1 MKAVI
6 LAGGGGTRLWPMS
19 RKDKPKQF
27 FNLISNDPLIR
38 DTYQRLLRIFSV
50 EDIYFAVSPQI
61 VPLVKEAFPEVEDDH
76 IIVEPAKRDT
86 GPAMGYAAAILEL
99 SCPDE
104 SIMFFPADHW
114 INEKD
119 QEVYLRCFKV
129 ADRLIQET
137 GKLLDIAITPSFP
150 STVLGYTRVGD
161 LHETTD
167 GIEVYKFRGHT
178 EKPDF
183 ETAKG
188 FLEEGSYLWHAN
200 YYMWTPRRFVAAL
213 EKHAPV
219 IGQALRQI
227 QEKLKVGDRAGIDQI
242 FADVPS
248 ISIDYAMT
256 EKLDNE
262 DMLIIKGDFGW
273 SDIGAWDTLHD
284 QRVDVN
290 DASKNVIKGQVI
302 AVDSNDNL
310 FYASDKRVIA
320 AAGVS
325 NLVVVDTGD
334 VVLVCDK
341 NQAQRVK
348 ELIAEIKTQ
357 GLDHLL

>member
-1 MKAVI
+1 
-6 LAGGGGTRLWPMS
+6 
-19 RKDKPKQF
+19 
-27 FNLISNDPLIR
+27 
-38 DTYQRLLRIFSV
+38 
-50 EDIYFAVSPQI
+50 
-61 VPLVKEAFPEVEDDH
+61 
-76 IIVEPAKRDT
+76 
-86 GPAMGYAAAILEL
+86 
-99 SCPDE
+99 
-104 SIMFFPADHW
+104 
-114 INEKD
+114 
-119 QEVYLRCFKV
+119 
-129 ADRLIQET
+129 
-137 GKLLDIAITPSFP
+137 
-150 STVLGYTRVGD
+150 
-161 LHETTD
+161 
-167 GIEVYKFRGHT
+167 
-178 EKPDF
+178 
-183 ETAKG
+183 
-188 FLEEGSYLWHAN
+188 
-200 YYMWTPRRFVAAL
+200 MWTPRRFVAAL